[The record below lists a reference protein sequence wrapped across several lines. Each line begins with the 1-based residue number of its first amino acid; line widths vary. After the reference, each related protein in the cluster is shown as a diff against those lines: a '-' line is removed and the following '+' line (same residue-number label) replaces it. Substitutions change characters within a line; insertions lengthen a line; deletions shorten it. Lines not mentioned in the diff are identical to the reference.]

1 MERSVE
7 KIFRGFKERDVEV
20 GKIGSRGS
28 EERRFKVEIN
38 VICI

>member
-7 KIFRGFKERDVEV
+7 KIPRGLKERDVEV

-28 EERRFKVEIN
+28 EERRPKAKTN
-38 VICI
+38 ATRT